1 MLYSEVND
9 LRANVNSYKLEQWQK
24 KQPDPN
30 SANKLTTTKVETARE
45 NQLQRP
51 SNVQKE
57 LQKKAAQ
64 AGTKQVL
71 ALNDAAS
78 TNIPQNSHYVWS
90 APASCKSNMEK
101 FIGEN
106 LMNKIGVVIT
116 VIGVAIDAKYSIEN
130 NLISPLTRIIL
141 GYLSSV
147 VLLCI
152 GMKLKTN
159 YDIEQFIN
167 RIPKQ
172 LTSLTL
178 ESRRTI
184 TKLTGMSCPL
194 TPCLSK

>member
-1 MLYSEVND
+1 
-9 LRANVNSYKLEQWQK
+9 
-24 KQPDPN
+24 
-30 SANKLTTTKVETARE
+30 
-45 NQLQRP
+45 
-51 SNVQKE
+51 
-57 LQKKAAQ
+57 
-64 AGTKQVL
+64 
-71 ALNDAAS
+71 
-78 TNIPQNSHYVWS
+78 
-90 APASCKSNMEK
+90 MEK

-106 LMNKIGVVIT
+106 LISKIGVVIT

>member
-57 LQKKAAQ
+57 PQKKAAQ

-130 NLISPLTRIIL
+130 NVISPLTRIII

>member
-57 LQKKAAQ
+57 PQKKAAQ

-106 LMNKIGVVIT
+106 LISKIGVVIT
-116 VIGVAIDAKYSIEN
+116 VIGVAIDAKYSIGN

>member
-130 NLISPLTRIIL
+130 NVISPLTRIII